1 MRIAVEDAGEDLIAH
16 IRIGEFGISPLDM
29 ARYIQS
35 GGPLFAI
42 NSSNGEGGGAVAIY
56 SWRIQL
62 LRDGTVIGAVG
73 VIGGARERD
82 DLIV

>member
-1 MRIAVEDAGEDLIAH
+1 MRIAVEDAGEDFLGLL
-16 IRIGEFGISPLDM
+16 RSGEFGIIPLDS
-29 ARYIQS
+29 ARYFQS
-35 GGPLFAI
+35 GGPVFAI
-42 NSSNGEGGGAVAIY
+42 NLSHGEGGAVAIY

>member
-16 IRIGEFGISPLDM
+16 IRIGEFGISPLDL

-42 NSSNGEGGGAVAIY
+42 NSSNGEGGGQLRYILGEY
-56 SWRIQL
+56 SCFATVL
-62 LRDGTVIGAVG
+62 L
-73 VIGGARERD
+73 
-82 DLIV
+82 

>member
-1 MRIAVEDAGEDLIAH
+1 MRIAVEDAGGDLIAH
-16 IRIGEFGISPLDM
+16 IRIGGFGISPLDM

-42 NSSNGEGGGAVAIY
+42 NSSNGEGGAVAIY

>member
-42 NSSNGEGGGAVAIY
+42 NRSNGEGGQLRYILGEY
-56 SWRIQL
+56 SCFATVL
-62 LRDGTVIGAVG
+62 L
-73 VIGGARERD
+73 
-82 DLIV
+82 

>member
-16 IRIGEFGISPLDM
+16 IRIGEFGISPLDL

-42 NSSNGEGGGAVAIY
+42 NSSHGEGAVAIY